1 MLYMEEK
8 VILHTRF
15 VSSKI
20 VNFKAIILPYFVK
33 WCFKYGYPKIIEKH
47 VCDTYVLPPTSKYLA
62 DVPKRKTVGK
72 DLKPFR
78 EGCFKCL
85 NDREWVLT
93 NAALKLS
100 YVKTRAVYQLVV
112 IIEILILRPLH
123 KVTV

>member
-8 VILHTRF
+8 VIIHIRF

-20 VNFKAIILPYFVK
+20 VNFKAIILTYFVK

-47 VCDTYVLPPTSKYLA
+47 VWDTYVLPSTPKYLA

-72 DLKPFR
+72 DLRPFR
-78 EGCFKCL
+78 EGSFKWF
-85 NDREWVLT
+85 NDWEWVFT

-100 YVKTRAVYQLVV
+100 YVKTRVIYQLVV
-112 IIEILILRPLH
+112 IILLKYYLLDYFI
-123 KVTV
+123 K